1 MKTPDSEM
9 LTLEFSVRLSV
20 KDWKAKFGIRK
31 AWLIAVAVALLRLAI
46 RLWFDCS

>member
-9 LTLEFSVRLSV
+9 LTLEFSVGSLF
-20 KDWKAKFGIRK
+20 KDWKAKFGVRK

-46 RLWFDCS
+46 RYWFDGS